1 MCARMRVCLC
11 MCACVCVSVCTYSF
25 RCEAWSQR
33 GPHSGKQLVGQ
44 SAVFWVKEKKKQRS
58 ADRMDVTAL
67 PGLSHLQR
75 ASWFINGASTGYTG
89 GESVEHLVKTVFGF
103 KVEET

>member
-1 MCARMRVCLC
+1 MCVCAC
-11 MCACVCVSVCTYSF
+11 MCVSVHVCMCVSVYACVCVFVYTYSF

-58 ADRMDVTAL
+58 SERMDVTAL

-75 ASWFINGASTGYTG
+75 ASWFINGASTGYQEG
-89 GESVEHLVKTVFGF
+89 
-103 KVEET
+103 KV

>member
-1 MCARMRVCLC
+1 MSVHVC
-11 MCACVCVSVCTYSF
+11 MCVCVYACVCVFVYTCSF

-58 ADRMDVTAL
+58 PERTDVTAL

-75 ASWFINGASTGYTG
+75 AGWFISGASTGHQEG
-89 GESVEHLVKTVFGF
+89 
-103 KVEET
+103 KV